1 MNVLKQY
8 GNVFTGKKSI
18 SVGLV
23 GYPNTGKSS
32 VINTLKNKKVCMAA
46 PIPGETKIWQYVT
59 LTKNIYLIDCP
70 GVVHENVGKSHTELA
85 LNGICRTTR
94 LSDPV
99 F

>member
-1 MNVLKQY
+1 M
-8 GNVFTGKKSI
+8 
-18 SVGLV
+18 GLV